1 MKPERCDDFYRVD
14 NDNIGEVVMCPK
26 LKLSEF
32 ADKNWTKCI
41 FSCAKV
47 QRQNQKTIT
56 KGINMAFQNKNLSLV
71 AYANGFTL
79 WHYKTEDSPKT
90 VLSNG
95 YFNGA
100 ACILE
105 NGDAIDI
112 AIKNNLYI
120 RMICKQNN
128 NITWKKVK

>member
-1 MKPERCDDFYRVD
+1 
-14 NDNIGEVVMCPK
+14 
-26 LKLSEF
+26 
-32 ADKNWTKCI
+32 
-41 FSCAKV
+41 
-47 QRQNQKTIT
+47 
-56 KGINMAFQNKNLSLV
+56 MAFQNKNLSMI

-100 ACILE
+100 AYILE
-105 NGDAIDI
+105 NGDAIGI

-120 RMICKQNN
+120 RMICKQKQ
-128 NITWKKVK
+128 TVYSFEWEFKA

>member
-1 MKPERCDDFYRVD
+1 M
-14 NDNIGEVVMCPK
+14 
-26 LKLSEF
+26 S
-32 ADKNWTKCI
+32 
-41 FSCAKV
+41 
-47 QRQNQKTIT
+47 
-56 KGINMAFQNKNLSLV
+56 FQNKNLSILT
-71 AYANGFTL
+71 YSNGFTL

-100 ACILE
+100 TYILE
-105 NGDAIDI
+105 NGDAIGI

-128 NITWKKVK
+128 NITLKKVK